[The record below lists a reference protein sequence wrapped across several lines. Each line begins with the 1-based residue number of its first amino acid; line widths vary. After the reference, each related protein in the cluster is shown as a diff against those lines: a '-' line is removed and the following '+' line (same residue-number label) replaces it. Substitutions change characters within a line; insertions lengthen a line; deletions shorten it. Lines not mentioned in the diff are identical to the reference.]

1 MSGKT
6 NASDAPDQT
15 IGQEFAEPTFAARPA
30 KEDTP
35 RRCAVPEN
43 GTTIGAMEKRC
54 LRARKSQAKLHPVVS
69 AIFTQNKRLL
79 VHLAT
84 NYYLLDGRA
93 EIW

>member
-1 MSGKT
+1 MNGKT
-6 NASDAPDQT
+6 DASDAPDQT
-15 IGQEFAEPTFAARPA
+15 IRSEIAEPTFAARTA

-35 RRCAVPEN
+35 SRCAVPEN
-43 GTTIGAMEKRC
+43 ATTIGAMKKRC
-54 LRARKSQAKLHPVVS
+54 LRARTSQAKLHPVVS
-69 AIFTQNKRLL
+69 EIFTQNKHLF